1 MDKTDNTDQKGKL
14 TIRDLIKAGY
24 KCSDL
29 IISDLKNAFTKDYT
43 IERACRYA
51 GINIDTYY
59 DWRMKS
65 EEFSSIMDRCQDHL
79 VNAAQDIISNK
90 IEEDKDNDI
99 AVWVL
104 ERRDKKRYSP
114 RQEVTGENGTP
125 LIPEEPLTAEQ
136 AEKIY
141 EIINGQEGTPKKSV

>member
-1 MDKTDNTDQKGKL
+1 MDKTDNTDRKGKL

-29 IISDLKNAFTKDYT
+29 VISDLKNAFTKDYT

-65 EEFSSIMDRCQDHL
+65 EEFAAVMDRCQDHL

-90 IEEDKDNDI
+90 IEEDKDNEM

-114 RQEVTGENGTP
+114 RSEVTGPEGESILPDKP
-125 LIPEEPLTAEQ
+125 LSLEQ
-136 AEKIY
+136 AKQVY
-141 EIINGQEGTPKKSV
+141 EIINGKENTTAGV